1 MKMETSVRAPDWR
14 RMTVY
19 YRLLEDM
26 NHFGFSIE
34 AVGCLPESPH
44 LWIEGSSVVLHHSPG
59 LFIVLAHMPERLLQ
73 EISSRKE
80 LTISESYQR
89 HYSDGLA
96 PWGLDRVGS
105 GGPQY
110 VVPILHIEKIGDLR
124 QIFNA
129 LPDAGRETS
138 LSPTSRTSPI
148 AE

>member
-1 MKMETSVRAPDWR
+1 MKMETALPAPNWR
-14 RMTVY
+14 RMAVY

-34 AVGCLPESPH
+34 AIGRLPESPH
-44 LWIEGSSVVLHHSPG
+44 LWIEGSSVVIHHSPG
-59 LFIVLAHMPERLLQ
+59 LFIVLAHMPDRLLQ

-89 HYSDGLA
+89 HYSDGLV

-110 VVPILHIEKIGDLR
+110 VVPIIHTEKIGDLR
-124 QIFNA
+124 EIFNA
-129 LPDAGRETS
+129 LPEAGPETS
-138 LSPTSRTSPI
+138 ISPI